1 MSLLIK
7 IIELILIFIIIRSF
21 LKMVYIK
28 KEKKNRSFAKNTKE
42 DISSFFN
49 VKEQDIVDADYE
61 EIE

>member
-21 LKMVYIK
+21 LNIK
-28 KEKKNRSFAKNTKE
+28 KEKKNRSFSENTKK